1 MTGIEG
7 RRRVAYELRRLQAVP
22 HRSRNRPWEEHSG
35 FDDPLTR
42 RPKPFSDR
50 RKPLQRLQRVGI
62 RPVRILQSG
71 IAKKSV
77 PIINCSSVGHQKK
90 ELTAAGVTWIQL
102 STGRGVKEDG
112 RREKAPGFGSC
123 ENRRKTTAWR
133 WDRSAEE
140 YNSGGRRT
148 YSD

>member
-1 MTGIEG
+1 VTGIEG

-102 STGRGVKEDG
+102 STGGCKRRRKKRKSAWIRELRKPTQDDGVEMGPQRRGVQFG
-112 RREKAPGFGSC
+112 REA
-123 ENRRKTTAWR
+123 NVL
-133 WDRSAEE
+133 
-140 YNSGGRRT
+140 
-148 YSD
+148 